1 MPSQPPVTVLHPA
14 RAEALLF
21 AWRAYAVP
29 AACVYVQP
37 RQRYAP
43 SGFDVMM
50 RGAAAALVRHSLAFR
65 SNVNVIKFVNI
76 PNQEGSSRT
85 EFPCN
90 ISAVKLVSA
99 KKDFGTNCNKFPC
112 RSIDLMP
119 SQQDRSASMS
129 LILFSPRFNSVI
141 PFSSTTSEGT
151 IVSPFLVRLM
161 DLNPVDS

>member
-50 RGAAAALVRHSLAFR
+50 RGAAAALVAPG
-65 SNVNVIKFVNI
+65 
-76 PNQEGSSRT
+76 PNGAGAQGMSAIAHTAASCKQYARDTLQPLLEKT
-85 EFPCN
+85 FP
-90 ISAVKLVSA
+90 ATF
-99 KKDFGTNCNKFPC
+99 KKSMRVTKC
-112 RSIDLMP
+112 R
-119 SQQDRSASMS
+119 R
-129 LILFSPRFNSVI
+129 
-141 PFSSTTSEGT
+141 
-151 IVSPFLVRLM
+151 
-161 DLNPVDS
+161 